1 MSGAFNRIL
10 RIKFD
15 QWRRNVVVKEEKENM
30 MERMIQKR
38 DMKNKREAFNKL
50 MK

>member
-1 MSGAFNRIL
+1 
-10 RIKFD
+10 
-15 QWRRNVVVKEEKENM
+15 M

-50 MK
+50 MKQINFAKAEVVAHNRVSDI